1 MRTTKNKKD
10 LLQYYMKIPYSIR
23 IIPEE
28 AGGYFVEIEELSG
41 CMTQGD
47 TIEEVMKNINEAKEL
62 WLESAI
68 EDGFEIPKPKE
79 MEEYSGKFLVRLP
92 KYIHKRISHI
102 AEREGVSLN
111 QMIVSLLSE
120 RSIIKEIRSEIK
132 SIYWK
137 MDKMKTELYELN
149 SKPQLLSSN
158 AKGIYKERI
167 SSSAGIIKEKQSKYQ
182 YNGVPQ

>member
-1 MRTTKNKKD
+1 MRTTKNNEK
-10 LLQYYMKIPYSIR
+10 LLRYYMELPYSIR

-28 AGGYFVEIEELSG
+28 VGGFFAEIEELQG

-47 TIEEVMKNINEAKEL
+47 TIEEVKENIEEAKES
-62 WLESAI
+62 WLTVAI
-68 EDGFEIPKPKE
+68 EEEIEIPQPRE

-92 KYIHKRISHI
+92 KYIHKRISQL

-120 RSIIKEIRSEIK
+120 RSVIKEIRSEIK

-149 SKPQLLSSN
+149 SKPKHLSSN

-182 YNGVPQ
+182 YNGDSQ